1 MTIDEKQLTD
11 SLQQHPAKPS
21 LAKRFTTEPILG
33 TLLAVSFLL
42 ALYCVFHLFSS
53 KPNLSNTPSTAG
65 IQGDEPLI
73 QDHTKGKQRDRQAL
87 KDLVDRHLANTQ
99 SEIEAL
105 DELGYPP
112 IEELFLHAFS
122 QVYSYADTCLGWG
135 SKWRLV
141 RDRLPWSDGT
151 EHQRFLKEKFEEQIF
166 SPGTLE
172 KAIRQSIQE
181 RFAKVR
187 DLENE
192 MLLRMR
198 ADIEKLPDYDAIALG
213 SESELTLGFETAF
226 RKVSDTASQDLS
238 SDIESQLVSL
248 VAGEVLA
255 QVAVRLGV
263 SAGILGTGA
272 ASGWATFGIGL
283 VAGLVV
289 DQIVSR
295 LWDYFADPELELAI
309 ELSRSLSQLRD
320 LICHGDNQTIG
331 LDGQFK
337 SWNSQRDTL
346 RRTAVYELF
355 ALPKLPLPSPT
366 P

>member
-1 MTIDEKQLTD
+1 MILDEKPPSD
-11 SLQQHPAKPS
+11 SLRPHPAKPS
-21 LAKRFTTEPILG
+21 VAKRFTGPVLW
-33 TLLAVSFLL
+33 TLLAVTFSLPL
-42 ALYCVFHLFSS
+42 VLYLVISS
-53 KPNLSNTPSTAG
+53 TPNLSNTPSTAAIEG
-65 IQGDEPLI
+65 
-73 QDHTKGKQRDRQAL
+73 TKPIIPEQRKSKHLARQAL
-87 KDLVDRHLANTQ
+87 KDLVDHHLAKTQ

-112 IEELFLHAFS
+112 IEQLFLHAFS

-166 SPGTLE
+166 SPETLE
-172 KAIRQSIQE
+172 QAIRQSIHE

-198 ADIEKLPDYDAIALG
+198 ADIEKLPDYDAIAMG

-226 RKVSDTASQDLS
+226 RKASETASQDLS

-320 LICHGDNQTIG
+320 LICHGDSQTIG

-337 SWNSQRDTL
+337 SWNSQRETL
-346 RRTAVYELF
+346 RRTAVYDLF
-355 ALPKLPLPSPT
+355 TLPTQPSNSPF

>member
-1 MTIDEKQLTD
+1 MILDEKPPTDQL
-11 SLQQHPAKPS
+11 QPIPAKPS
-21 LAKRFTTEPILG
+21 LAKRFPKPILW
-33 TLLAVSFLL
+33 TLLAVTFSLTL
-42 ALYCVFHLFSS
+42 ALYLAFSS
-53 KPNLSNTPSTAG
+53 KRNHSIPTSSAAIEGNESA
-65 IQGDEPLI
+65 IEEQ
-73 QDHTKGKQRDRQAL
+73 TKGKQLDRQAL
-87 KDLVDRHLANTQ
+87 KDLIDRHLAKTQ

-105 DELGYPP
+105 DELGYSP

-151 EHQRFLKEKFEEQIF
+151 EHQQFLKEKFEEQIF
-166 SPGTLE
+166 SPATLE

-181 RFAKVR
+181 RFAKIR

-213 SESELTLGFETAF
+213 SESELTLGFENAF
-226 RKVSDTASQDLS
+226 RKASETASQDLS

-320 LICHGDNQTIG
+320 LICHGDSQTIG

-337 SWNSQRDTL
+337 RWNSQRETL
-346 RRTAVYELF
+346 RRTAVYDLF
-355 ALPKLPLPSPT
+355 ALPMQPSPS
-366 P
+366 PKP

>member
-1 MTIDEKQLTD
+1 M
-11 SLQQHPAKPS
+11 
-21 LAKRFTTEPILG
+21 
-33 TLLAVSFLL
+33 
-42 ALYCVFHLFSS
+42 
-53 KPNLSNTPSTAG
+53 
-65 IQGDEPLI
+65 
-73 QDHTKGKQRDRQAL
+73 
-87 KDLVDRHLANTQ
+87 
-99 SEIEAL
+99 
-105 DELGYPP
+105 
-112 IEELFLHAFS
+112 
-122 QVYSYADTCLGWG
+122 
-135 SKWRLV
+135 
-141 RDRLPWSDGT
+141 
-151 EHQRFLKEKFEEQIF
+151 
-166 SPGTLE
+166 
-172 KAIRQSIQE
+172 
-181 RFAKVR
+181 
-187 DLENE
+187 
-192 MLLRMR
+192 
-198 ADIEKLPDYDAIALG
+198 
-213 SESELTLGFETAF
+213 
-226 RKVSDTASQDLS
+226 
-238 SDIESQLVSL
+238 
-248 VAGEVLA
+248 AGEVLA